1 MEYEIRPDNMTMQE
15 GNENEVCNECK
26 LPRPENYAADQDLV
40 WIGCDVC
47 EKWFHVVCVGMDP
60 ETDVTGL
67 DYTCT
72 SCNSNN
78 RNERG
83 FD

>member
-1 MEYEIRPDNMTMQE
+1 MEYEIRPDNMNNQD
-15 GNENEVCNECK
+15 GNEEVCNECK
-26 LPRPENYAADQDLV
+26 LPRPEKYAADQDLV

-47 EKWFHVVCVGMDP
+47 EMWFHVVCLGMAS

-67 DYTCT
+67 DYTCKN
-72 SCNSNN
+72 CINNS